1 MYTKL
6 FHGARP
12 ALSALAVLILLA
24 ISPLGIAASVPAASG
39 LSQAEQVAGEFVTAF
54 QKGDW
59 KRLSQI
65 SAEAALSWVEYVA
78 ARAGQTDGIQSIMRV
93 ESAAMGE
100 SIRAKVYFTNKDG
113 QTRLRYLKLRD
124 IAGAFKVV
132 DDRMMGSEW
141 VSLSYRKGLFSRSQ
155 EISGVR
161 VSVIGLLEA
170 PPEVKIDLLIENV
183 SGPEKCY
190 IYPSLEAFYV
200 VTADGSTRQKYFAAT
215 PADTPETPLARG
227 SSMRTYAIFPFW
239 ASDPTFQ
246 GKQWKNIEWTLFIP
260 FGPVDQ
266 FSLDYM

>member
-1 MYTKL
+1 MHNTRY
-6 FHGARP
+6 HGARW
-12 ALSALAVLILLA
+12 ALALLAVLALLT
-24 ISPLGIAASVPAASG
+24 ISPSGISAPAGAG

-59 KRLSQI
+59 KRLTEI
-65 SAEAALSWVEYVA
+65 SAEAALSWVEYVG
-78 ARAGQTDGIQSIMRV
+78 ARAGQTDGIQSITRV

-100 SIRAKVYFTNKDG
+100 SIRAKVYFANKDG
-113 QTRLRYLKLRD
+113 QTRLRYLKLRE
-124 IAGAFKVV
+124 IGGAFKVV
-132 DDRMMGSEW
+132 DDRMMGAEW

-200 VTADGSTRQKYFAAT
+200 VTADGSTRQKYFSAT
-215 PADTPETPLARG
+215 PAQVPETPIARG

-246 GKQWKNIEWTLFIP
+246 GKQWKSIEWTLFIP